1 MSNSVRLQKYIADCG
16 VTSRRKAEELISQGK
31 VKVNEKI
38 VLEMGVKVNPAQ
50 DTVQVSGQYID
61 HAIVNKIYVLMNKP
75 RGCVTTVSDPE
86 GRKTVMDYCQ
96 IISERIY
103 PVGRLDYLS
112 EGVLLLTN
120 DGDFA
125 QEVIHPSKGIVKTY
139 EVKVFGQ
146 VTENLIKKMKKGVEV
161 DGVFLKPDIV
171 RIVGFLQN
179 KTWLEFK
186 LSEGKNREIRKI
198 CEAFGLTVDKLKRVA
213 IGGLTCDGVA
223 PGKIRVLNKRQLLK
237 AIFSKDGYRS
247 SKKSIKAPRETFRR
261 GKAAESEEFHHLRK
275 ESYYTTIETMK
286 KTGTGV
292 YKKQGNKKT
301 VVKEP
306 AISDQLS

>member
-1 MSNSVRLQKYIADCG
+1 MSNLVRLQKYIADCG
-16 VTSRRKAEELISQGK
+16 ITSRRKAEELIQAGK
-31 VKVNEKI
+31 VKLNDEV
-38 VLEMGVKVNPAQ
+38 VLEMGVKVNPNS
-50 DTVQVSGQYID
+50 DVVQVNGQYID
-61 HAIVNKIYVLMNKP
+61 HALVNKIYILMNKP

-86 GRKTVMDYCQ
+86 GRKTVMDFCQ
-96 IISERIY
+96 VVSERIY

-125 QEVIHPSKGIVKTY
+125 QDVIHPSKGIVKTY

-146 VTENLIKKMKKGVEV
+146 VTEALIKKIKKGVEV
-161 DGVFLKPDIV
+161 DGVFLKPDTV

-213 IGGLTCDGVA
+213 VGGLTCDGVA
-223 PGKIRVLNKRQLLK
+223 PGKIRQLTKRQLLD
-237 AIFSKDGYRS
+237 AINSKEGYRS
-247 SKKSIKAPRETFRR
+247 SKKSIRAPKETFRK
-261 GKAAESEEFHHLRK
+261 GKLAESEEFHHLRK
-275 ESYYTTIETMK
+275 SNYYTTIETMK
-286 KTGTGV
+286 KSGTGV
-292 YKKQGNKKT
+292 YLRKSNKNVEQK
-301 VVKEP
+301 
-306 AISDQLS
+306 S

>member
-1 MSNSVRLQKYIADCG
+1 MSNLVRLQKYIADCG

-96 IISERIY
+96 IVSERIY

-161 DGVFLKPDIV
+161 DGVFLKPDTV

-223 PGKIRVLNKRQLLK
+223 PGKIRVLNKRQLLE

-247 SKKSIKAPRETFRR
+247 SKKSIKAPRETFRK

-306 AISDQLS
+306 AVSDQLS

>member
-16 VTSRRKAEELISQGK
+16 ITSRRKAEELIQAGK
-31 VKVNEKI
+31 VKVNDEV
-38 VLEMGVKVNPAQ
+38 VLEMGVKVNPNA
-50 DTVQVSGQYID
+50 DVVQVNGQYID
-61 HAIVNKIYVLMNKP
+61 HSLVNKIYVLMNKP

-96 IISERIY
+96 IVSERIY

-146 VTENLIKKMKKGVEV
+146 VTEALIKKIKKGVEV
-161 DGVFLKPDIV
+161 EGIFLKPESV
-171 RIVGFLQN
+171 RVVGFLQN

-186 LSEGKNREIRKI
+186 LAEGKNREIRKI

-213 IGGLTCDGVA
+213 IGGLTCEGIA
-223 PGKIRVLNKRQLLK
+223 PGKIRVLNKRQLLD
-237 AIFSKDGYRS
+237 AINTKEGYRS
-247 SKKSIKAPRETFRR
+247 NKKSVRAPKETFRK
-261 GKAAESEEFHHLRK
+261 GKLAESEEFHHLRK
-275 ESYYTTIETMK
+275 STYYTTIETMK
-286 KTGTGV
+286 KSGTGV
-292 YKKQGNKKT
+292 YLRKSKKNVEKS
-301 VVKEP
+301 VE
-306 AISDQLS
+306 SDS

>member
-1 MSNSVRLQKYIADCG
+1 
-16 VTSRRKAEELISQGK
+16 
-31 VKVNEKI
+31 
-38 VLEMGVKVNPAQ
+38 
-50 DTVQVSGQYID
+50 
-61 HAIVNKIYVLMNKP
+61 
-75 RGCVTTVSDPE
+75 
-86 GRKTVMDYCQ
+86 MDYCQ
-96 IISERIY
+96 IVSERIY

-146 VTENLIKKMKKGVEV
+146 VTESLIKKMKKGVEV
-161 DGVFLKPDIV
+161 DGVFLKPDTV

-223 PGKIRVLNKRQLLK
+223 PGKIRVLNKRQLLE

-247 SKKSIKAPRETFRR
+247 SKKSIKAPRETFRK
-261 GKAAESEEFHHLRK
+261 GKIAESEEFHHLRK
-275 ESYYTTIETMK
+275 ENYYTTIETMK

-292 YKKQGNKKT
+292 YKKQGNKKS
-301 VVKEP
+301 VVKES
-306 AISDQLS
+306 AVSDQLS